1 MPRGSIPLPI
11 LAALGGVACLSL
23 MDAFMKSAS
32 LAIGA
37 FSAAWLRA
45 VIGSAIMLPIFA
57 VAEARRP
64 PRAVLKLHIER
75 GVISCFMALTFFYSL
90 TKLPLAETIAI
101 SFVAP
106 LVALYLAR
114 VLLGEAVSRKA
125 IWGSLL
131 GFAGT
136 VIIVSARLGSADF
149 DRDTLLGL
157 ASILV
162 SAMLYA
168 YNFIVMRRQSQLAG
182 PAEVALFH
190 SLVSAVLLPVTA
202 IVVAAVAAIYAAP
215 ALFPAPTPAALG
227 AMVSAAARFLATN
240 LITVPGT
247 ATLGATAISAALT
260 VVGAM
265 ALAWAYARAEAQVL
279 VPMEYSGFL
288 WASLFGW
295 LFFAETVTATT
306 LLGTMLIVL
315 GCWLAAGRAEPEQVV
330 V

>member
-1 MPRGSIPLPI
+1 
-11 LAALGGVACLSL
+11 
-23 MDAFMKSAS
+23 MKGAS

-64 PRAVLKLHIER
+64 PRAVMKLHIER

-114 VLLGEAVSRKA
+114 AMLGETVSRKA

-136 VIIVSARLGSADF
+136 IIIVSARLGSAGF
-149 DRDTLLGL
+149 ERDTLLGL

-190 SLVSAVLLPVTA
+190 SLVIAVML
-202 IVVAAVAAIYAAP
+202 AVAAP
-215 ALFPAPTPAALG
+215 FLFRIPDGQA
-227 AMVSAAARFLATN
+227 
-240 LITVPGT
+240 
-247 ATLGATAISAALT
+247 LGATAASAALT
-260 VVGAM
+260 VIGAM
-265 ALAWAYARAEAQVL
+265 MLAWAYARAEAQVL

-288 WASLFGW
+288 WAVLFGW
-295 LFFAETVTATT
+295 LFFREAVSPVTVF
-306 LLGTMLIVL
+306 GTVLIVA
-315 GCWLAAGRAEPEQVV
+315 GCWIAARRREPEQVV